1 MSINPSL
8 FPYILK
14 NKLVRRYESIEL
26 FDFDTDDSYDL
37 DEEAYSILQLING
50 SNSNEDI
57 INRFPNKKQEEVKEA
72 LKEYYNLK
80 VIEFSSE
87 KKDENK
93 SKLFNPSIIPKK
105 NLFNQPHLRTLMVN
119 IIEKCNLRCDHCYIT
134 DKNQTDFPLD
144 KFKPIIEEFFKLQG
158 LKLVLTGGEPFLYSN
173 FKELLEY
180 LKDIPLQKIILSNGV
195 LIKDHIDLLDLIKNN
210 INEIYVSIDGLK
222 YAHNE
227 IRNADCFQKTVE
239 GIKILL
245 ENNIKVSINTMLH
258 KQNLMEFEALEKLIK
273 ELDNI
278 SSWII
283 DIPTFDDN
291 IPLTIKEKYGISPE
305 EAKTVFG
312 KFGWGSGFE
321 FESGN
326 FACGPGIMA
335 IDVLGVITKC
345 GFFTEQN
352 VGNIFE
358 VGLKKGWELVQKN
371 LNWCLDELKC
381 KEIGCE
387 YLNSCRG
394 GCRYRAF
401 TNTEDIYGVDKYR
414 CVQFDKE

>member
-14 NKLVRRYESIEL
+14 NKLIRRYESIEL
-26 FDFDTDDSYDL
+26 FDFETDDSYDL
-37 DEEAYSILQLING
+37 NEEAYSILQLING
-50 SNSNEDI
+50 SNSEEDI
-57 INRFPNKKQEEVKEA
+57 INRFPYEKQEQVKEA

-80 VIEFSSE
+80 IIEFSSE

-93 SKLFNPSIIPKK
+93 SELFNSSIIPKK
-105 NLFNQPHLRTLMVN
+105 NLFNQPYLRTLMVN
-119 IIEKCNLRCDHCYIT
+119 ITEKCNLRCDHCYVT
-134 DKNQTDFPLD
+134 DKHQTDFPLE

-158 LKLVLTGGEPFLYSN
+158 LKLVLTGGEPFLYSS

-222 YAHNE
+222 DAHNE

-258 KQNLMEFEALEKLIK
+258 KQNLMEFEALEKFIK
-273 ELDNI
+273 NLGNI

-283 DIPTFDDN
+283 DIPTFDDT

-312 KFGWGSGFE
+312 KFG
-321 FESGN
+321 
-326 FACGPGIMA
+326 
-335 IDVLGVITKC
+335 
-345 GFFTEQN
+345 
-352 VGNIFE
+352 
-358 VGLKKGWELVQKN
+358 
-371 LNWCLDELKC
+371 
-381 KEIGCE
+381 
-387 YLNSCRG
+387 
-394 GCRYRAF
+394 
-401 TNTEDIYGVDKYR
+401 
-414 CVQFDKE
+414 